1 MRQLFALLILAVMI
15 YAIVDCAQADART
28 RRNVPLWV
36 WVALILLL
44 PGFGAAIWLVL
55 SRLVTPPPVA
65 RRTRPLAPDDDP
77 EFLREL
83 ERRSRQGKTAP
94 DQTPAVE
101 DAPVQDEPV
110 PDAVDDEK
118 HEGGTDRPR

>member
-1 MRQLFALLILAVMI
+1 MRQLLALLILAVMV

-44 PGFGAAIWLVL
+44 PGVGAAIWLVL
-55 SRLVTPPPVA
+55 SRMAAPPPVV
-65 RRTRPLAPDDDP
+65 RQTRPVAPDDDP

-83 ERRSRQGKTAP
+83 ERRSRQSRSGPATGAP
-94 DQTPAVE
+94 ID
-101 DAPVQDEPV
+101 DAPIEDDVQ
-110 PDAVDDEK
+110 DAVDDEK
-118 HEGGTDRPR
+118 PESGSDRPR

>member
-1 MRQLFALLILAVMI
+1 MRQLLALLILAVMV

-44 PGFGAAIWLVL
+44 PGVGALIWLVV
-55 SRLVTPPPVA
+55 SRMAAPPPVV
-65 RRTRPLAPDDDP
+65 RHTRPLAPDDDP
-77 EFLREL
+77 AFLREL
-83 ERRSRQGKTAP
+83 ERRSRQAKSGP
-94 DQTPAVE
+94 VE
-101 DAPVQDEPV
+101 DAPVEDEPV